1 LQLRHFVCYDPI
13 MRTSRFF
20 PVAILAV
27 VLSAMAGGA
36 LGGSLMARQDQVAQQ
51 YKIFTSALDAI
62 AKEYV
67 DELPPDRL
75 VYGAIDGMLKQLDP
89 HSSFFDPRSY
99 RQLRERQSGSYYG
112 LGIQIQ
118 VLDGDITVMSIFEG
132 SPAYKKGLRRND
144 VIAHINGVDAKGW
157 SADDAVAKLKGP
169 KGTTVTISLRR
180 RGYDGLI
187 DLEIERDA
195 VNMSTVR
202 GAFMIDK
209 DTGYVKLGD
218 FSETSNDEIGHALM
232 ALSAKGMKRL
242 ILDLR
247 DNPGGPL
254 DQAIKISNRFLP
266 KGDLIAYTKGRT
278 PNSNEEYRATED
290 SDYTH
295 QPLVVLVNRSSASA
309 SEIVSGALQ
318 DHDRGLIVGETTF
331 GKALVQSVYNIGRG
345 SGTSAGLALTTG
357 RYYTPSG
364 RMIQRPWDGAFD
376 EYLTYSLRD
385 QHADRSHD
393 SAELRY
399 TDGKRKVYGGGGI
412 EPDKFIAGPIE
423 GFNPTRFGRS
433 LWARQT
439 FASFADQF
447 VAEGDTRMS
456 AANKNQKRIA
466 RGFTVTD
473 AMLGEYKASVKTQK
487 VTIDEESFAKD
498 EAFIRAMIH
507 YDIDLAL
514 FGVEEARHN
523 LIAKDPQA
531 QFALQ
536 QFPDAVK
543 LTELARARVT
553 GNERDR

>member
-1 LQLRHFVCYDPI
+1 
-13 MRTSRFF
+13 MRTSRFL

-99 RQLRERQSGSYYG
+99 RQLRERQAGSYYG
-112 LGIQIQ
+112 LGISIQ
-118 VLDGDITVMSIFEG
+118 VIDDDITVMSIFEG

-144 VIAHINGVDAKGW
+144 VIARINGDDAKGW
-157 SADDAVAKLKGP
+157 SADDAVRKLKGP
-169 KGTTVTISLRR
+169 KGTTVNISLRR

-202 GAFMIDK
+202 GAFMVDK

-218 FSETSNDEIGHALM
+218 FSETSNEEMGNALK

-254 DQAIKISNRFLP
+254 DQAIRISNRFLP
-266 KGDLIAYTKGRT
+266 KGELIAYTKGRT

-331 GKALVQSVYNIGRG
+331 GKALVQSVYNVGPRG
-345 SGTSAGLALTTG
+345 SASSAGLALTTG

-385 QHADRSHD
+385 QSAARSHD

-439 FASFADQF
+439 FATFADQF

-473 AMLGEYKASVKTQK
+473 AMLGEYKASVKMLK

-498 EAFIRAMIH
+498 DAFIRAMIH

-514 FGVEEARHN
+514 FGVEEARRN